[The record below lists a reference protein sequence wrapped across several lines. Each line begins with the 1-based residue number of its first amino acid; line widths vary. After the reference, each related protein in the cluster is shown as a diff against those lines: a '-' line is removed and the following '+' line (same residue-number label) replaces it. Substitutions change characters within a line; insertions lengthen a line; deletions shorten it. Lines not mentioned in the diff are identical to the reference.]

1 MQTVAVGS
9 LVAVVTGNNLWAA
22 LVAAATFLPTGL
34 LSPVGGALADRLDRR
49 RFLVA
54 SNLVEAF
61 LAALLAVLTVTGH
74 TSPALVTGVVL
85 VAGCVTATSMP
96 FVASLLPDLVPAED
110 LLGAVSLNSAQ
121 WNVGRVVGPA
131 LAAGV
136 VALGSYSLAFA
147 INAVSFGATIVAY
160 WLLPLDRPAPVSAPE
175 RLWRRIADGAR
186 AARGEPGCRTAIG
199 LVAAAALLAAPFIAL
214 IPAKAHALVGGG
226 VGTHGRATA
235 AVAGALT
242 TAQGVGAVIGALAL
256 AGLAQRMGR
265 RRLLVGSLLATPT
278 ALCLYAWSGSVVPAV
293 ASLALVGACYIAV
306 LTGLN
311 TVVQLR
317 APSAYRARVL
327 SLFMVALGV
336 LYGLGA
342 PLQGALADRIGLATT
357 TTAAAGLL
365 AAVVLA
371 LAAFRPAALHALDD
385 PPTSPVDLAA
395 MPPVLG
401 DTARAP

>member
-1 MQTVAVGS
+1 
-9 LVAVVTGNNLWAA
+9 
-22 LVAAATFLPTGL
+22 
-34 LSPVGGALADRLDRR
+34 ADRLDRR

-175 RLWRRIADGAR
+175 RPWPRPPPSASTPGAGAWSRPWPAWPWWAR
-186 AARGEPGCRTAIG
+186 ATSPFSRDSTPWSSCGPPAPTGPGCSASSWSPWVSSTAWV
-199 LVAAAALLAAPFIAL
+199 LPS
-214 IPAKAHALVGGG
+214 
-226 VGTHGRATA
+226 RA
-235 AVAGALT
+235 
-242 TAQGVGAVIGALAL
+242 
-256 AGLAQRMGR
+256 RW
-265 RRLLVGSLLATPT
+265 PT
-278 ALCLYAWSGSVVPAV
+278 ASAWP
-293 ASLALVGACYIAV
+293 
-306 LTGLN
+306 
-311 TVVQLR
+311 
-317 APSAYRARVL
+317 
-327 SLFMVALGV
+327 
-336 LYGLGA
+336 
-342 PLQGALADRIGLATT
+342 
-357 TTAAAGLL
+357 
-365 AAVVLA
+365 
-371 LAAFRPAALHALDD
+371 
-385 PPTSPVDLAA
+385 
-395 MPPVLG
+395 
-401 DTARAP
+401 